1 MTVQHLKKQQRYD
14 DWKQI
19 IDYETFWILMFSTM
33 VLSSGI
39 FALAAISQN
48 HPYAFS

>member
-1 MTVQHLKKQQRYD
+1 MTVQHLKKQRRYD
-14 DWKQI
+14 DWKDI

-39 FALAAISQN
+39 FALAAIAQN
-48 HPYAFS
+48 HPYAFP